1 MVTPR
6 ITTLE
11 DAYATGN
18 WNNLFIGVWRGPV
31 TISGARAWGMEHERM
46 AAAFPGGFA
55 SFVIVE
61 KQVPIPDHPLRRAI
75 ACGMDQAGTSIRGM
89 AGVQEA
95 KGFAG
100 ALFRSLQLALSTL
113 ASTQYPRKGFASIP
127 EAAEWIAPYLGPAPN
142 LVSSQKVV
150 EAAAMFQQM
159 ISAPGASAELQGPR
173 SRRFRT

>member
-1 MVTPR
+1 MATPR

-31 TISGARAWGMEHERM
+31 TINGARAWGMEHERM
-46 AAAFPGGFA
+46 AAAFPDGFA

-75 ACGMDQAGTSIRGM
+75 ACGMDQAGPSIRGM

-100 ALFRSLQLALSTL
+100 ALFRSLQLALSSL
-113 ASTQYPRKGFASIP
+113 ATTTYPRKGFGTIP
-127 EAAEWIAPYLGPAPN
+127 EAAAWIAPHLGAAPN
-142 LVSSQKVV
+142 LVSSQMVV
-150 EAAAMFQQM
+150 EVAETFQQM
-159 ISAPGASAELQGPR
+159 IAAPGASAEVAGPR
-173 SRRFRT
+173 SRRFRM

>member
-11 DAYATGN
+11 DSYATGN
-18 WNNLFIGVWRGPV
+18 WNNLFLGVWRGPV
-31 TISGARAWGMEHERM
+31 TIDGARVWGREHERM

-61 KQVPIPDHPLRRAI
+61 KQVPIPDHPLRRAL

-95 KGFAG
+95 QGFAG
-100 ALFRSLQLALSTL
+100 ALFRSLQLALSSL
-113 ASTQYPRKGFASIP
+113 ASTPYPRKGFGSIP
-127 EAAEWIAPYLGPAPN
+127 EAAAWIAPYLGAAPN
-142 LVSSQKVV
+142 HVSSQAVTEV
-150 EAAAMFQQM
+150 AETFRQM
-159 ISAPGASAELQGPR
+159 ITAPGASAEVPTPL
-173 SRRFRT
+173 SRRPRV